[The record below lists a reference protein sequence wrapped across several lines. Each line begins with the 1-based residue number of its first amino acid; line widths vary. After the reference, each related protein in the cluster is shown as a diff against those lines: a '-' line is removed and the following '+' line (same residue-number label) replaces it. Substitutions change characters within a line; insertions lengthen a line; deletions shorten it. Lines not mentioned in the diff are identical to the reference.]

1 MTIEDLRLDARS
13 LTYSRVELASDGSHD
28 EFFVGG
34 IPDELDIE
42 ETEGYQ
48 EFVEGLADETE
59 IEVHVETFN
68 VGRGESQTPSAAE
81 INTILLHEEAI
92 DTQYGIDTIQDND
105 FSCLYEPE
113 EEL

>member
-1 MTIEDLRLDARS
+1 MNIENLKLDTRS
-13 LTYSRVELASDGSHD
+13 LTYSRVELTCGGSHD
-28 EFFVGG
+28 EFFTGG

-48 EFVEGLADETE
+48 EFVQGLEDEAE

-68 VGRGESQTPSAAE
+68 VGRGQSERPDDGE
-81 INTILLHEEAI
+81 INAILENERAI
-92 DTQYGIDTIQDND
+92 DEKYGIDAIQDSD
-105 FSCLYEPE
+105 FTRFYEPE

>member
-1 MTIEDLRLDARS
+1 MNIVDLKLDTRS
-13 LTYSRVELASDGSHD
+13 LTYSRVELTCGGNHS
-28 EFFVGG
+28 EYFTGG

-48 EFVEGLADETE
+48 EFVRGLEDEAE

-68 VGRGESQTPSAAE
+68 VGRGESVCPNDEE
-81 INTILLHEEAI
+81 INAILENERAI
-92 DTQYGIDTIQDND
+92 DEKYGIDAIQDND
-105 FSCLYEPE
+105 FTHLYEPE